1 VINLNGK
8 IAVVTGASRGI
19 GKEIAKTL
27 HNANANVILIARNKE
42 LLKKLSVELD
52 NCDYYSIDISNKE
65 QIEETFKTI
74 VKKKGSIDI
83 LVNNAG
89 ITKDNLLMRMKEE
102 DIESVLNINLKSMFL
117 TSKQV
122 LRPMMKKRWGRII
135 NITSVI
141 GLMGN
146 SGQSNYAASKA
157 GIIGFTK
164 SLAKEIGSRN
174 ITVNAIAPGFIETEM
189 TKDLP
194 EDNKKAMLDSI
205 PLNKIGST
213 KDIANV
219 VLFLASDLSDYITG
233 ETINVSGGMYM

>member
-1 VINLNGK
+1 MINLNEK
-8 IAVVTGASRGI
+8 VAIVTGASRGI
-19 GKEIAKTL
+19 GRTIATSL
-27 HNANANVILIARNKE
+27 HNAGAKVILIARNE
-42 LLKKLSVELD
+42 SLLKSLSNELD
-52 NCDYYSIDISNKE
+52 NCDYYCVDISNKE
-65 QIEETFKTI
+65 QIKEVFGKI
-74 VKKKGSIDI
+74 SKDKGGIDI

-102 DIESVLNINLKSMFL
+102 DIDDVLNVNLKSMFL
-117 TSKQV
+117 TSQQV

-146 SGQSNYAASKA
+146 SGQSNYASSKA

-189 TKDLP
+189 TDDLP
-194 EDNKKAMLDSI
+194 EETKKAMLNSI
-205 PLNKIGST
+205 PLNKIGTT

-219 VLFLASDLSDYITG
+219 VLFLASDLANYITG

>member
-1 VINLNGK
+1 MINLNGK
-8 IAVVTGASRGI
+8 VAVVTGASRGI
-19 GKEIAKTL
+19 GKEIAKEL
-27 HNANANVILIARNKE
+27 HKAGANVILIARNKD
-42 LLKKLSVELD
+42 LLKQLSSELD
-52 NCDYYSIDISNKE
+52 NCSYYSMDISNKE

-74 VKKKGSIDI
+74 IKEKGGIDI

-102 DIESVLNINLKSMFL
+102 DVEAVLNVNLKSMFL

-194 EDNKKAMLDSI
+194 DENKKAMLESI
-205 PLNKIGST
+205 PLNKIGTT

-219 VLFLASDLSDYITG
+219 VLFLASDLANYITG